1 LVGAEEVQKAEAG
14 LPPFCGDGIVGDE
27 LVVCWFGGL
36 EDAVSFVGLGE
47 GGAGFGVGFELVD
60 YGVEVERYQF
70 VDVARM
76 LGDVSMGRAMETKNY
91 TFLPKTRYSRYSLT
105 APGAFS
111 FSSSTARVGSN
122 FTLL

>member
-1 LVGAEEVQKAEAG
+1 
-14 LPPFCGDGIVGDE
+14 LPPFCGDGVVGYE
-27 LVVCWFGGL
+27 LMVCWFGGL

-76 LGDVSMGRAMETKNY
+76 LLYVSIWKSDGHRRHI
-91 TFLPKTRYSRYSLT
+91 PSSRRRDILD
-105 APGAFS
+105 
-111 FSSSTARVGSN
+111 
-122 FTLL
+122 TL